1 MLDSYSTI
9 LKSTIPMPKY
19 SIIVPI
25 YNRPDEIAELL
36 ESLTSQTYKDFEVII
51 VEDNSPNKCDLV
63 AEAFQDRLDIRYFFI
78 PGTDRSYRRNYGMEQ
93 AKGDYF
99 ILYDS
104 DCVIP
109 SGYFEAVEAGLKA
122 EPADCFGGPDNA
134 DDSFSEMQKAVNYSM
149 TSFFTTGG
157 IRGGAKQME
166 KFNPRS
172 FNMGISRKAF
182 EVTKGFRSM
191 IGEDIDLSLRV
202 REHGMETRLYREA
215 FVYHKRR
222 VDLRRFYLQV
232 NTFGKSR
239 VVLTKAHPG
248 SLKAVHLLPV
258 VFVLGHV
265 LLLIFALF
273 SVEWL
278 LLIALYALM
287 LFMDSWIKN
296 KSLKIAFL
304 SVATAY
310 TQLFGY
316 GIGFLDEALSGK
328 ASRKIKEQE
337 SLYKL

>member
-1 MLDSYSTI
+1 
-9 LKSTIPMPKY
+9 MPKY
-19 SIIVPI
+19 SIIVPV

-36 ESLTSQTYKDFEVII
+36 ESLTLQTFKDFEVLI
-51 VEDNSPNKCDLV
+51 VEDNSPQKCDLV
-63 AEAFQDRLDIRYFFI
+63 VESFKDRLDVRYFFI

-93 AKGDYF
+93 AKGAYF

-109 SGYFEAVEAGLKA
+109 SGYFDAVEAGLKA

-134 DDSFSEMQKAVNYSM
+134 DDSFSDMQKAVNYSM

-157 IRGGAKQME
+157 IRGGSKQME

-191 IGEDIDLSLRV
+191 IGEDIDFSLRV
-202 REHGMETRLYREA
+202 RENGMETKLYRDA

-239 VVLTKAHPG
+239 IVLTKAHPG
-248 SLKAVHLLPV
+248 SLKAVHTLPV
-258 VFVLGHV
+258 IFVLGHV
-265 LLLIFALF
+265 LLLIFALW
-273 SVEWL
+273 SPLWL
-278 LLIALYALM
+278 LFIALYALL
-287 LFMDSWIKN
+287 LFTDSWIKN

-316 GIGFLDEALSGK
+316 GIGFLDEAFTGR

>member
-1 MLDSYSTI
+1 MPRYSV
-9 LKSTIPMPKY
+9 
-19 SIIVPI
+19 IVPI
-25 YNRPDEIAELL
+25 YNRPDEMAELL
-36 ESLTSQTYKDFEVII
+36 ESLTLQTFKDFEVII

-63 AEAFQDRLDIRYFFI
+63 VASYKDRLDVHYYFV

-109 SGYFEAVEAGLKA
+109 SGYFEAVEEGLKL

-134 DDSFSEMQKAVNYSM
+134 DDSFSDMQKAVNYSM

-191 IGEDIDLSLRV
+191 IGEDIDFSLRV
-202 REHGMETRLYREA
+202 RENGMHTKLYRDA

-222 VDLRRFYLQV
+222 VDLKRFFLQV

-239 VVLTKAHPG
+239 IVLTYAHPG
-248 SLKAVHLLPV
+248 SLKLVHLMPV
-258 VFVLGHV
+258 FFVLGH
-265 LLLIFALF
+265 LLLLLFALRNPL
-273 SVEWL
+273 WL
-278 LLIALYALM
+278 LLIAAYM
-287 LFMDSWIKN
+287 LLLFIDSLIKN
-296 KSLKIAFL
+296 KRLKIAFM
-304 SVATAY
+304 SVAAAY

-316 GIGFLDEALSGK
+316 GIGFLDESITK
-328 ASRKIKEQE
+328 RASRKIMEQE

>member
-1 MLDSYSTI
+1 
-9 LKSTIPMPKY
+9 MPKY
-19 SIIVPI
+19 SVIVPV

-36 ESLTSQTYKDFEVII
+36 ESLTLQTFKNFEVLI
-51 VEDNSPNKCDLV
+51 VEDSSPNKCDLV
-63 AEAFQDRLDIRYFFI
+63 AESFKDRLDVHYFFI
-78 PGTDRSYRRNYGMEQ
+78 PGTDRSFRRNFGMEH

-99 ILYDS
+99 ILFDS

-109 SGYFEAVEAGLKA
+109 SGYFDAVEAGLKG

-134 DDSFSEMQKAVNYSM
+134 DDSFSDMQKAVNYSM

-191 IGEDIDLSLRV
+191 IGEDIDFSLRV
-202 REHGMETRLYREA
+202 RENGMETRLYRDA

-222 VDLRRFYLQV
+222 VNLRRFYLQV

-239 VVLTKAHPG
+239 IVLTNAHPG
-248 SLKAVHLLPV
+248 SLKLVHTLPV
-258 VFVLGHV
+258 FFVLGHV
-265 LLLIFALF
+265 LLVLFAIFRTPL
-273 SVEWL
+273 WL
-278 LLIALYALM
+278 LLIALYVLL
-287 LFMDSWIKN
+287 LFTDSWIKN
-296 KSLKIAFL
+296 KRLKIAVM
-304 SVATAY
+304 SIATAY

-316 GIGFLDEALSGK
+316 GIGFLDEAFTGR

>member
-1 MLDSYSTI
+1 
-9 LKSTIPMPKY
+9 MPKY
-19 SIIVPI
+19 SIIVPV

-36 ESLTSQTYKDFEVII
+36 ESLTMQTFKDFEVLI
-51 VEDNSPNKCDLV
+51 VEDNSPQKCDLV
-63 AEAFQDRLDIRYFFI
+63 VESFKDRLDVRYFFI

-93 AKGDYF
+93 AKGAYF

-109 SGYFEAVEAGLKA
+109 SGYFDAVEAGLKA
-122 EPADCFGGPDNA
+122 DPADCFGGPDNA
-134 DDSFSEMQKAVNYSM
+134 DDSFSDMQKAVNYSM

-157 IRGGAKQME
+157 IRGGSKQME

-191 IGEDIDLSLRV
+191 IGEDIDFSLRV
-202 REHGMETRLYREA
+202 RENGMETKLYRDA

-239 VVLTKAHPG
+239 IVLTKAHPG
-248 SLKAVHLLPV
+248 SLKAVHTLPV
-258 VFVLGHV
+258 IFVLGHV
-265 LLLIFALF
+265 LLLIFALW
-273 SVEWL
+273 SPLWL
-278 LLIALYALM
+278 LFIALYALL
-287 LFMDSWIKN
+287 LFTDSWIKN

-316 GIGFLDEALSGK
+316 GIGFLDEAFTGR

>member
-1 MLDSYSTI
+1 
-9 LKSTIPMPKY
+9 MPKY
-19 SIIVPI
+19 SVIVPI
-25 YNRPDEIAELL
+25 YNRPDEMAELL
-36 ESLTSQTYKDFEVII
+36 ESLTLQTFKDFEVII
-51 VEDNSPNKCDLV
+51 VEDNSPNKSDLV
-63 AEAFQDRLDIRYFFI
+63 AASFKGRLDVHYFFI

-93 AKGDYF
+93 ATGDYF

-134 DDSFSEMQKAVNYSM
+134 DDSFTEMQKAVNYSM

-191 IGEDIDLSLRV
+191 IGEDIDFSLRV
-202 REHGMETRLYREA
+202 RENGMETKLYRDA

-239 VVLTKAHPG
+239 IVLTNAHPG

-258 VFVLGHV
+258 FFVLGHV
-265 LLLIFALF
+265 LLLVLALATTPW
-273 SVEWL
+273 WL
-278 LLIALYALM
+278 ILIALYALL
-287 LFMDSWIKN
+287 LFTDSLIKN
-296 KSLKIAFL
+296 KSLKIAIL
-304 SVATAY
+304 SVITAY
-310 TQLFGY
+310 TQLCGY
-316 GIGFLDEALSGK
+316 GIGFLDEALTGR
-328 ASRKIKEQE
+328 ASKKIKEQE

>member
-1 MLDSYSTI
+1 
-9 LKSTIPMPKY
+9 MPKY
-19 SIIVPI
+19 SIIVPV

-36 ESLTSQTYKDFEVII
+36 ESLTMQTFKDFEVLI
-51 VEDNSPNKCDLV
+51 VEDNSPQKCDLV
-63 AEAFQDRLDIRYFFI
+63 VESFKDRLDVRYFFI

-93 AKGDYF
+93 AKGAYF

-109 SGYFEAVEAGLKA
+109 SGYFDAVEAGLKA

-134 DDSFSEMQKAVNYSM
+134 DDSFSDMQKAVNFSM

-157 IRGGAKQME
+157 IRGGSKQME

-191 IGEDIDLSLRV
+191 IGEDIDFSLRV
-202 REHGMETRLYREA
+202 RENGMETKLYRDA

-239 VVLTKAHPG
+239 IVLTKAHPG
-248 SLKAVHLLPV
+248 SLKAVHTLPV
-258 VFVLGHV
+258 IFVLGHV
-265 LLLIFALF
+265 LLLIFALW
-273 SVEWL
+273 SPLWL
-278 LLIALYALM
+278 LFIALYALL
-287 LFMDSWIKN
+287 LFTDSWIKN
-296 KSLKIAFL
+296 KSLKIALL

-316 GIGFLDEALSGK
+316 GIGFLDEAFTGR